1 MLLVVHLN
9 VMLSSVVGNLSD
21 HLKFLGKLAFADC
34 DAVLSGL
41 LCEFLGYQGVI
52 HIEILVAGT
61 DLLILLL
68 RSFGP
73 FSST

>member
-1 MLLVVHLN
+1 MLLVVHSN

-21 HLKFLGKLAFADC
+21 QLEFLGELAFADC

-52 HIEILVAGT
+52 HIEILVACA

-68 RSFGP
+68 RSFGS
-73 FSST
+73 FGTT